1 MNLTE
6 ALLKADV
13 ASVTEKATKDYEIPR
28 LTKKFQTPFILHLQ
42 EIPPKR
48 VAEIQSLAFEMDG
61 KGKLSQG
68 DLYAMNMLYV
78 CEGVTNPEFAD
89 KEVLKHF
96 KAATKKDLL
105 AKLLNAGELSD
116 ASGEVQKLSG
126 FDDDEDQEDKVKN

>member
-6 ALLKADV
+6 VLLKADV
-13 ASVTEKATKDYEIPR
+13 ASVTEEATKDYEIQR

-42 EIPPKR
+42 EIQPKR
-48 VAEIQSLAFEMDG
+48 VAEIQSLAFEMNG
-61 KGKLSQG
+61 KGRLSQG

-116 ASGEVQKLSG
+116 VSGEVQKLSG
-126 FDDDEDQEDKVKN
+126 FDEDEDQEDKVKN

>member
-13 ASVTEKATKDYEIPR
+13 TSVTEEATKDYEITR

-42 EIPPKR
+42 EIQPKR
-48 VAEIQSLAFEMDG
+48 VAEIQSLAFEMNG
-61 KGKLSQG
+61 KGILSQG

-116 ASGEVQKLSG
+116 VSGEVQKLSG
-126 FDDDEDQEDKVKN
+126 FDEDENQEDKVKN

>member
-6 ALLKADV
+6 ALLKADA
-13 ASVTEKATKDYEIPR
+13 ASVTEEATKDYEIPR

-48 VAEIQSLAFEMDG
+48 VAEIQSLAFEMNG
-61 KGKLSQG
+61 KGRLSQG

-96 KAATKKDLL
+96 KAATKKDFL

-116 ASGEVQKLSG
+116 VSGEVQKLSG
-126 FDDDEDQEDKVKN
+126 FDENEDQEDKVKN

>member
-13 ASVTEKATKDYEIPR
+13 ASVTEEATKDYEIPR

-48 VAEIQSLAFEMDG
+48 VAEIQSLAFEMNG

-68 DLYAMNMLYV
+68 DLYSMNMLYV

-96 KAATKKDLL
+96 KAATKKDIM

-116 ASGEVQKLSG
+116 VSGEVQKLSG

>member
-13 ASVTEKATKDYEIPR
+13 ASVTEEATKDYEIPR

-126 FDDDEDQEDKVKN
+126 FDDGEDQEDKVKN

>member
-13 ASVTEKATKDYEIPR
+13 ASVTEEATKDYEIPR

-126 FDDDEDQEDKVKN
+126 FDDNEDQEDKVKN

>member
-13 ASVTEKATKDYEIPR
+13 ASVTEEATKDYEIKR

-42 EIPPKR
+42 EIQPKR
-48 VAEIQSLAFEMDG
+48 VAEIQSLAFEMNG
-61 KGKLSQG
+61 KGRLSQG

-116 ASGEVQKLSG
+116 VSGEVQKLSG
-126 FDDDEDQEDKVKN
+126 FDENEDQEDKVKN

>member
-6 ALLKADV
+6 ALLKSEV
-13 ASVTEKATKDYEIPR
+13 AYVTEKATKDYEIPR
-28 LTKKFQTPFILHLQ
+28 LTKKFQVPFILHLQ

-48 VAEIQSLAFEMDG
+48 VAEIQSLAFEMNG
-61 KGKLSQG
+61 KGRLSQG

-96 KAATKKDLL
+96 KAETKKDFL

-116 ASGEVQKLSG
+116 VSGEVQKLSG
-126 FDDDEDQEDKVKN
+126 FDEDEDQEDKVKN